1 MTGTSGKIR
10 PFQSTAEIKAY
21 LGEDTLACL
30 ICGRH
35 LTVLPAHLRARHGM
49 SADDYRIRFGIPFS
63 YGLAGRAFR
72 AQAQARM
79 LDLRASGAIVGPEPD
94 QAVRRLRAGRKRLRT
109 SPAVRNDNVQK
120 LMRVHGR
127 PSPWQA
133 KDFEE
138 FVRRVEEGRTVAAV
152 ARDSDMPS
160 RQTLFK
166 YLARHPQLKA
176 RYDRVRQAQPL
187 AVQVRTRKTGPLYR
201 QTIVRLRKAG
211 MTWAEISAATG
222 IKASTLRNAWRTIR
236 LQLPVAV

>member
-1 MTGTSGKIR
+1 MTGFTGEAP
-10 PFQSTAEIKAY
+10 PFQTTADIRAY
-21 LGEDTLACL
+21 LDEDRLPCL
-30 ICGRH
+30 ICGRR
-35 LTVLPAHLRARHGM
+35 LTVLAAHLRACHGLT
-49 SADDYRIRFGIPFS
+49 ADDYRIRFGIPFS
-63 YGLAGRAFR
+63 YGLAGRSFR
-72 AQAQARM
+72 RQARARM
-79 LDLRASGAIVGPEPD
+79 LDLRAKGAITGPEPD
-94 QAVRRLRAGRKRLRT
+94 QAVPRLRSGHRRAGS
-109 SPAVRNDNVQK
+109 SPAVRNDNVAK

-127 PSPWQA
+127 RAPWRPE
-133 KDFEE
+133 DFED
-138 FVRRVEEGRTVAAV
+138 FVRRVEGGRSVAAV

-211 MTWAEISAATG
+211 MTWAQISAATG

-236 LQLPVAV
+236 LRIAAE